1 MPWKES
7 SDGRACRGVCFA
19 EIADIH
25 SAIDTIS
32 MI

>member
-1 MPWKES
+1 MV
-7 SDGRACRGVCFA
+7 RAKVLDVRVA